1 MATAR
6 ASTGQM
12 PVVSPP
18 LPVSKQ
24 MTGSSVGPLQQTG
37 QFDPAPAG
45 VPDPNP
51 SADSCQA
58 PPRGGVCT
66 ESGSG
71 IQPEQ
76 HTYHQHEA
84 HDRVDS

>member
-58 PPRGGVCT
+58 PPRGASARSRDQAFNQNNTPIISTKHMT
-66 ESGSG
+66 E
-71 IQPEQ
+71 
-76 HTYHQHEA
+76 
-84 HDRVDS
+84 